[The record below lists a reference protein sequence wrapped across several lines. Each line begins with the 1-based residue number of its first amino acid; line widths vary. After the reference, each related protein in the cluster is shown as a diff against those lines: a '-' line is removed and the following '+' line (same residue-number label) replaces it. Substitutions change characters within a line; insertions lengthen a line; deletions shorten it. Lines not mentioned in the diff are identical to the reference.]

1 MFHLQMV
8 PDLLDVT
15 TDSLD
20 ISVSKL
26 QETVKD
32 RAAGQAA
39 IHGVAKSL
47 RHELVTEPL
56 AQW

>member
-32 RAAGQAA
+32 RQPGRLPSMGSQR
-39 IHGVAKSL
+39 VSDMN
-47 RHELVTEPL
+47 
-56 AQW
+56 